1 MKSASAF
8 LKSHTPHNQADDFSS
23 NIEIKEEIIMVEEK
37 PEIKA
42 EVVEQP
48 IAEVKSENN
57 FNAEAEIKAL
67 KEELIS
73 LKAIKD
79 EVTALKEENVKLKAE
94 LDKPIMKA
102 TQESIPKVENKA
114 YISPLNLI

>member
-1 MKSASAF
+1 
-8 LKSHTPHNQADDFSS
+8 
-23 NIEIKEEIIMVEEK
+23 MVEEK

-73 LKAIKD
+73 LKAIKE